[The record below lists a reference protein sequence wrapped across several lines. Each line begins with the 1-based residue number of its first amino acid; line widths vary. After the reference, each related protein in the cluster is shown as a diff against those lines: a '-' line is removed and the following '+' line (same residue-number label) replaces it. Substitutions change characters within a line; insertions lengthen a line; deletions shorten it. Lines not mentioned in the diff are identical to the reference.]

1 MTTMSMALNIILAI
15 VVIALLSAMTAPT
28 PPAEFEI
35 QHALDMYAFSHGLCP
50 AYSEINLFDNGTWA
64 CTPK

>member
-1 MTTMSMALNIILAI
+1 MTTISISLNVILAI

-28 PPAEFEI
+28 PPREFEI
-35 QHALDMYAFSHGLCP
+35 QHALDMYAFERGLCP
-50 AYSEINLFDNGTWA
+50 AYSEINLFEDGTWA